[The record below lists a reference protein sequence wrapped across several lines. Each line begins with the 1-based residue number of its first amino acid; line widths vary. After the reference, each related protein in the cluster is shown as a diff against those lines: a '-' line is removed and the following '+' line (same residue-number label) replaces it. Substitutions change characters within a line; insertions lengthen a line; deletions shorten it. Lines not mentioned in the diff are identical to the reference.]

1 MKNTWSWIKRIF
13 LVVVIIHVGW
23 FLYFAFT
30 ISEDIEVKDSKQNML
45 ILLGVVCVLLLLYF
59 FWFRKMEPL

>member
-30 ISEDIEVKDSKQNML
+30 ISEDIEVKDSKQNLL

-59 FWFRKMEPL
+59 FWFRKM

>member
-13 LVVVIIHVGW
+13 LVIVIIHVGW

-30 ISEDIEVKDSKQNML
+30 ISEDIEVKDSKQNLL

-59 FWFRKMEPL
+59 FWFRKMEP